1 MASQKQKK
9 SLSKSKLGIIPNVNK
24 GVYISNKQKALV
36 VILLAMVITLTT
48 TAVVRMFRTQSANQS
63 KLEQMIHAE
72 QNLKQIDTQKQT
84 DTQQKLQQQIDE
96 LKLQVKLK
104 KESKIAQAA
113 EAALQAVTPK
123 AQASSVTG
131 TKADWM
137 TQAGIPEGLWGC
149 VDALVTRE
157 SGWRVNAQNPTSPAY
172 GLPQSLPGSKMASAG
187 ADWQTNPVTQL
198 RWMTGY
204 VNARYGGYCQ
214 ANAFQASHNWY

>member
-113 EAALQAVTPK
+113 EAQRQALLQSQMAAGSQRDEPAVPPECVSCPAHTGETGSDHIR
-123 AQASSVTG
+123 ASRRRKGPHSTTIV
-131 TKADWM
+131 
-137 TQAGIPEGLWGC
+137 L
-149 VDALVTRE
+149 
-157 SGWRVNAQNPTSPAY
+157 
-172 GLPQSLPGSKMASAG
+172 
-187 ADWQTNPVTQL
+187 
-198 RWMTGY
+198 
-204 VNARYGGYCQ
+204 
-214 ANAFQASHNWY
+214 